1 MSLSY
6 QVWGSLLFPTSP
18 RLCTDLPGLVHFA
31 EAKWLQ
37 RRVNCETSDLLLW
50 GE

>member
-6 QVWGSLLFPTSP
+6 QIWGPLLFLTSP
-18 RLCTDLPGLVHFA
+18 RLCTDLPGLVHFTA
-31 EAKWLQ
+31 AKWLR
-37 RRVNCETSDLLLW
+37 RRVNCENSDLLLW